1 MALRIGLT
9 GGIGSGKTTVA
20 QIFEL
25 LGIPVYYAD
34 DAAKHLMNTDI
45 QLISAIK
52 KNFGEEAYKNNE
64 LDRSYIA
71 SVVFNDPGKLNLLNS
86 LVHPITLKDAEQ
98 WMQRQTSP
106 YTIKEAALMFESGA
120 DKMLD
125 YIIGVTAPEELR
137 IKRVMD
143 RDGVSR
149 DAVLKRLSRQM
160 DEIEKINRCD
170 FILVNDETRLLIPQ
184 VMDLHQKLLNTNKT
198 KIIL

>member
-25 LGIPVYYAD
+25 LGIPIYYAD
-34 DAAKHLMNTDI
+34 DAAKLFMNTNI
-45 QLISAIK
+45 QLITAIK

-71 SVVFNDPGKLNLLNS
+71 SVVFNDPEKLNLLNS
-86 LVHPITLKDAEQ
+86 LVHPITLNDAEQ

-125 YIIGVTAPEELR
+125 YIIGVTAPEVLR

-170 FILVNDETRLLIPQ
+170 FILVNDETQLLIPQ
-184 VMDLHQKLLNTNKT
+184 VLDLHQKLVGLSKSS
-198 KIIL
+198 KP

>member
-25 LGIPVYYAD
+25 LGIPIYYAD
-34 DAAKHLMNTDI
+34 DAAKLFMNTDI
-45 QLISAIK
+45 QLITAIK

-71 SVVFNDPGKLNLLNS
+71 SVVFNDPEKLNLLNS
-86 LVHPITLKDAEQ
+86 LVHPITLNDAEQ

-125 YIIGVTAPEELR
+125 YIIGVTAPEVLR

-170 FILVNDETRLLIPQ
+170 FILVNDETQLLIPQ
-184 VMDLHQKLLNTNKT
+184 VLDLHQKLVGLSKSS
-198 KIIL
+198 KP

>member
-25 LGIPVYYAD
+25 LGIPIYYAD
-34 DAAKHLMNTDI
+34 DAAKHLMNTDV
-45 QLISAIK
+45 QLITAIK

-71 SVVFNDPGKLNLLNS
+71 SVVFNDPEKLNLLNS
-86 LVHPITLKDAEQ
+86 LVHPITLNDAEQ

-125 YIIGVTAPEELR
+125 YIIGVTAHEELR

-170 FILVNDETRLLIPQ
+170 FILVNDETQLLIPQ
-184 VMDLHQKLLNTNKT
+184 VLDLHQKLIGLSKSS
-198 KIIL
+198 KP